1 MPPFFFFTP
10 PPPPDTKIRFSSF
23 FLRKKGGSSSE
34 QQNEA
39 IKLVQIFPNNKR
51 KEKRGGAGEGPEIG
65 KKNSVTEMK
74 KKTK

>member
-10 PPPPDTKIRFSSF
+10 PPLPRHENKVFFF

-39 IKLVQIFPNNKR
+39 IKLVRIFPNNKR